1 MLGCIIGDNLR
12 NQKNSSEGITIM
24 MAVADVLLSKLVF
37 EDLRQESESDTIYR
51 NRFDYF
57 MTHAK
62 KTKKDIQL
70 SQWTQIAAIPIGFS
84 SNTIDEAKEE
94 AKRCTRIMTD
104 NKKKQEEAA
113 LLASLIFLGKEGVP
127 KEAIPFFLE
136 AEYNLKLTPKKS
148 PLARAILDLIS
159 QESFESYLEHNKL
172 AKRRSYT
179 LLCGGLGQAFF
190 PLPASLSNATL
201 DLLHED
207 YKRIVLS
214 FHKTYDLAF

>member
-37 EDLRQESESDTIYR
+37 EDLRQESESDTLYR

-84 SNTIDEAKEE
+84 S
-94 AKRCTRIMTD
+94 
-104 NKKKQEEAA
+104 
-113 LLASLIFLGKEGVP
+113 
-127 KEAIPFFLE
+127 IP
-136 AEYNLKLTPKKS
+136 S
-148 PLARAILDLIS
+148 
-159 QESFESYLEHNKL
+159 
-172 AKRRSYT
+172 
-179 LLCGGLGQAFF
+179 
-190 PLPASLSNATL
+190 
-201 DLLHED
+201 
-207 YKRIVLS
+207 
-214 FHKTYDLAF
+214 